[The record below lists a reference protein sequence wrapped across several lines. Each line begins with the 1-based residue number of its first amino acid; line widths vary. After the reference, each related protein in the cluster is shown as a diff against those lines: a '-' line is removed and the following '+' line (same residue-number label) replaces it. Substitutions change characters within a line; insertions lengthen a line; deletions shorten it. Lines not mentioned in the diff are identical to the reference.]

1 MNMKKVTL
9 FLKNIGLSCSNI
21 LFACFAFTSLA
32 YSQSKNSGEE
42 IIDPNSLV
50 KEVFSGGEGVL
61 LEGPAMSV
69 EGILYFT
76 DITITHV
83 EGMKA
88 GTIWAYD
95 PQTGDAKVF
104 RSPSGM
110 ANGLI
115 FDREGNLIACEGADF
130 GGRRIVKTDMKS
142 GKSIILAALFN
153 DRQFNAPN
161 DLVSDNNGRIYFTDP
176 RYFGKE
182 SIDQPVDGV
191 YRIDT
196 DGSVHLIIAN
206 AGKPNGIAISPDQ
219 KTLYIANLGMSGISG
234 SLPEDFEGPIP
245 KLKGSLLEYSLLPD
259 GNVAFKGVLINFEDW
274 GPDGIKVDAEGN
286 LYLALD
292 GKIGVYSPKGEKLT
306 DIIIPD
312 NSPTNLCFGRGNW
325 NHTLFITTRKKLY
338 MVETKKQGFHI
349 SFMEN

>member
-1 MNMKKVTL
+1 MRL
-9 FLKNIGLSCSNI
+9 ILKNIGVSFIIILS
-21 LFACFAFTSLA
+21 ACFAIMPLS
-32 YSQSKNSGEE
+32 YGQSNTSGED
-42 IIDPNSLV
+42 IIDPNSPV
-50 KEVFSGGEGVL
+50 REVFSGGEGVL
-61 LEGPAMSV
+61 LEGPAMSP

-76 DITITHV
+76 DITITDV

-88 GTIWAYD
+88 GIIWTYD
-95 PQTGDAKVF
+95 PQTGEARVF

-142 GKSIILAALFN
+142 GKSIILAGLFN
-153 DRQFNAPN
+153 DRPFNAPN

-176 RYFGKE
+176 RYFGRE
-182 SIDQPVDGV
+182 SIEKPVHGV

-196 DGSVHLIIAN
+196 DNSVHLIIAN

-219 KTLYIANLGMSGISG
+219 KNLYIANLGRSGISG
-234 SLPEDFEGPIP
+234 SLPQDFEGPKP
-245 KLKGSLLEYSLLPD
+245 KMKGTLLEYSLLPD
-259 GNVAFKGVLINFEDW
+259 GNATYKGVLIEFEDEER
-274 GPDGIKVDAEGN
+274 GPDGIKVDSEGN

-312 NSPTNLCFGRGNW
+312 NTTTNLCFGRGKW
-325 NHTLFITTRKKLY
+325 NNTLFITTIKKLY

-349 SFMEN
+349 SFIEKL